1 VGLQVVASTLLLG
14 LGGWLVVKQQLTLGQ
29 LVAAELIVSVVLVG
43 VSKLGR
49 YLEKYY
55 ELCASV
61 AKIDALF
68 DIPIETLSG
77 SFFSPGQEPAP
88 LTISNLTVHHESVSR
103 PILSELSL
111 NIAAGDKV
119 AIWGENGSGKST
131 LANCIYRLEDHKTGR
146 VEIDGHDVR
155 EIHPLELRSEVA
167 LVRGVDIFHG
177 TIEENLCLSTTQE
190 ISYTR
195 IREVLAMVGLLEE
208 IYALPDGLQTLLKG
222 QWGPLS
228 RGQVER
234 LMIAR
239 ALLMEP
245 RLLIIDGA
253 LDGIDEAALKP
264 LLEGLVG
271 ELSRCS
277 VLVLT
282 HDRLVHSL
290 FPKQF
295 ILDKGTLRA
304 VDSGGVHD

>member
-1 VGLQVVASTLLLG
+1 LLG
-14 LGGWLVVKQQLTLGQ
+14 WGGWLVVKQQLTLGQ

-49 YLEKYY
+49 YLEKFY

-68 DIPIETLSG
+68 DIPYEKLSG

-88 LTISNLTVHHESVSR
+88 LVISNLTVHRDSVSK

-111 NIAAGDKV
+111 SIAAGEKV

-131 LANCIYRLEDHKTGR
+131 LANCIYRLEDHKNGR

-167 LVRGVDIFHG
+167 LVRGVDLFHG
-177 TIEENLCLSTTQE
+177 TIEENLCLSSNE
-190 ISYTR
+190 ESYTR
-195 IREVLAMVGLLEE
+195 IREVLEMVGLLED
-208 IYALPDGLQTLLKG
+208 IYALPDGLQTTLKG

-239 ALLMEP
+239 ALLMDP

-253 LDGIDEAALKP
+253 LDGVDEAAVKP
-264 LLEGLVG
+264 LLKELVG
-271 ELSRCS
+271 GTMKCS

-282 HDRLVHSL
+282 HDRDVLSL
-290 FPKQF
+290 FPKRYM
-295 ILDKGTLRA
+295 LEKGKLRA
-304 VDSGGVHD
+304 ADVGGSSGK